1 MKAYQEWKAKHM
13 LSDIKAGEKI
23 DVRDTEYIWCT
34 GNVELKITTP
44 NKPPLLFIHYEV
56 SFSILKLTGL
66 ESQVR

>member
-1 MKAYQEWKAKHM
+1 M

-34 GNVELKITTP
+34 GNVEQKVTTP

-56 SFSILKLTGL
+56 SLNSN
-66 ESQVR
+66 